1 MRNGGCESRS
11 GVRKLVSCVR
21 RSEDQTDNFSRQPGE
36 GQGGNTGLAPELTQA
51 RQGAGG
57 LLVAAPGATAHLLK
71 GQLRALR
78 CSSAVGCACPGT
90 AHVYGQVL
98 TERNPPT
105 ITNPAP
111 NPARGL
117 HLQSPAMK
125 TQDAEHLTTSGTHIK
140 NVLIYVGVREK
151 KTRPGQGCWE
161 MTQVPVSCH

>member
-11 GVRKLVSCVR
+11 GVRKVVSCVR
-21 RSEDQTDNFSRQPGE
+21 WSEDQTDNFSRQPGE

-51 RQGAGG
+51 RQELAGCWW
-57 LLVAAPGATAHLLK
+57 LHLLK

-78 CSSAVGCACPGT
+78 CSSSVGCACPGT
-90 AHVYGQVL
+90 AHVYGQFL

-151 KTRPGQGCWE
+151 KPRPGQGCWE